1 MHGGSGCGEISGW
14 AGQLNLPNPFP
25 PTSQALTEPN
35 GLLAVGGDL
44 RPETLI
50 SAYAQGIFPWFE
62 PGQEILWWSPD
73 PRSVLFPDRLHISRS
88 LNKFLRKSTWRI
100 SCDTRFAE
108 VVDRCASALRH
119 EDHDAE
125 HSTWISAEMRHA
137 YDALHQL
144 GVAHSIEIADQDQ
157 LLGGLYGVML
167 GNVFFGES
175 MFSDHTNGSKVALI
189 ALARLCQ
196 DNGIVMIDCQVHNP
210 HLETM
215 GAELI
220 SRQVFEKYLE
230 GAITTPM
237 VTALDNPARLIPAK
251 RASLEERLHVP
262 LRRFSVELL

>member
-1 MHGGSGCGEISGW
+1 M
-14 AGQLNLPNPFP
+14 PNPFP

-119 EDHDAE
+119 KDHDAE

>member
-1 MHGGSGCGEISGW
+1 M
-14 AGQLNLPNPFP
+14 PNPFP

-44 RPETLI
+44 TPETLI

-73 PRSVLFPDRLHISRS
+73 PRSVLFPDRVHISRS
-88 LNKFLRKSTWRI
+88 LNKFLRKSTWQI
-100 SCDTRFAE
+100 SSDTRFAE
-108 VVDRCASALRH
+108 VVDRCASAVRH
-119 EDHDAE
+119 EDHNAE
-125 HSTWISAEMRHA
+125 HSTWISAEMRQA
-137 YDALHQL
+137 YDALNQL
-144 GVAHSIEIADQDQ
+144 GVAHSIEVSDKDQ

-175 MFSDHTNGSKVALI
+175 MFSGHTNGSKVALI

-220 SRQVFEKYLE
+220 SRQAFEKYLE
-230 GAITTPM
+230 DAITTPM
-237 VTALDNPARLIPAK
+237 ATVFDNPARLASAEKP
-251 RASLEERLHVP
+251 SLEERLCVS
-262 LRRFSVELL
+262 LKRSAVELL

>member
-1 MHGGSGCGEISGW
+1 M
-14 AGQLNLPNPFP
+14 PNPFP

-44 RPETLI
+44 TSETLI
-50 SAYAQGIFPWFE
+50 RAYAQGIFPWFE

-73 PRSVLFPDRLHISRS
+73 PRSVLFPDRIHISRS
-88 LNKFLRKSTWRI
+88 LSKFLRKSTWRI
-100 SCDTRFAE
+100 SCDSRFAE
-108 VVDRCASALRH
+108 VIDRCASVLRH
-119 EDHDAE
+119 EDLNGE
-125 HSTWISAEMRHA
+125 HSTWISAEMRKA
-137 YDALHQL
+137 YVALHQV
-144 GVAHSIEIADQDQ
+144 GVAHSIEISDHDE

-196 DNGIVMIDCQVHNP
+196 DNGIAMIDCQVHNP

-237 VTALDNPARLIPAK
+237 VTVLDNPARLIPAK
-251 RASLEERLHVP
+251 RVSLEARLHVP
-262 LRRFSVELL
+262 LRQFAVELL

>member
-1 MHGGSGCGEISGW
+1 MSGW

>member
-1 MHGGSGCGEISGW
+1 M
-14 AGQLNLPNPFP
+14 PNPFP

-44 RPETLI
+44 TSETLI
-50 SAYAQGIFPWFE
+50 CAYAQGIFPWFE

-73 PRSVLFPDRLHISRS
+73 PRSVLFPDRIHISRS
-88 LNKFLRKSTWRI
+88 LSKFLRKSTWQI
-100 SCDTRFAE
+100 SCDSRFAE
-108 VVDRCASALRH
+108 VVDRCASVLRH
-119 EDHDAE
+119 EDLNGE
-125 HSTWISAEMRHA
+125 HSTWISVEMRQA

-144 GVAHSIEIADQDQ
+144 GVAHSIEISDQGQ

>member
-1 MHGGSGCGEISGW
+1 M
-14 AGQLNLPNPFP
+14 PNPFP

-44 RPETLI
+44 TSETLI
-50 SAYAQGIFPWFE
+50 CAYTQGIFPWFE

-73 PRSVLFPDRLHISRS
+73 PRSVLFPDRIHISRS
-88 LNKFLRKSTWRI
+88 LSKFLRKSTWQI
-100 SCDTRFAE
+100 SCDSRFAE
-108 VVDRCASALRH
+108 VVDRCASVLRH
-119 EDHDAE
+119 EDLNGE
-125 HSTWISAEMRHA
+125 HSTWISVEMRQA

-144 GVAHSIEIADQDQ
+144 GVAHSIEISDQGQ

-196 DNGIVMIDCQVHNP
+196 DNGVVMIDCQVHNP

-230 GAITTPM
+230 GAITSSM
-237 VTALDNPARLIPAK
+237 DAVLDNPARLIPAK
-251 RASLEERLHVP
+251 RTSLKARLRVP
-262 LRRFSVELL
+262 LRQRAVELL

>member
-1 MHGGSGCGEISGW
+1 M
-14 AGQLNLPNPFP
+14 PNPFP

-44 RPETLI
+44 TPETLI

-144 GVAHSIEIADQDQ
+144 GVAHSIEIADQDR

-189 ALARLCQ
+189 ALAQKL
-196 DNGIVMIDCQVHNP
+196 
-210 HLETM
+210 
-215 GAELI
+215 
-220 SRQVFEKYLE
+220 
-230 GAITTPM
+230 
-237 VTALDNPARLIPAK
+237 
-251 RASLEERLHVP
+251 
-262 LRRFSVELL
+262 VE

>member
-1 MHGGSGCGEISGW
+1 MV
-14 AGQLNLPNPFP
+14 NPFP

-44 RPETLI
+44 RSETLI

-62 PGQEILWWSPD
+62 PGQDILWWSPD
-73 PRSVLFPDRLHISRS
+73 PRSVIIPDRIHISRS
-88 LNKFLRKSTWRI
+88 LQKFLRKSTWQI

-108 VVDRCASALRH
+108 VVGRCASALRH
-119 EDHDAE
+119 DDHCAE
-125 HSTWISAEMRHA
+125 HSTWISTEMQQA
-137 YDALHQL
+137 YVALNRL
-144 GVAHSIEIADQDQ
+144 GVAHSIEISNGHQ
-157 LLGGLYGVML
+157 LIGGLYGIML
-167 GNVFFGES
+167 DNVFFGES

-215 GAELI
+215 GAELL
-220 SRQVFEKYLE
+220 SRQAFEKTLE

-237 VTALDNPARLIPAK
+237 TTVINNPLCLVPARGE
-251 RASLEERLHVP
+251 SLEERLTVP
-262 LRRFSVELL
+262 INQFAVDLA